1 MQFKKIA
8 EDYFIRWQYPLCCG
22 AIDGKHIRIKCP
34 KGSGSLFFNYKEYF
48 STVLLALVDAQ
59 YKFIAVDIGSYGREG
74 DAGIFLKSNLGKRI
88 LAEQYNLPAPARI
101 PETDLFQQH
110 VILGDEAFALHIN
123 VMKPYCK
130 NLSLHDKKHAIYNYR
145 HSRARRTSENAF
157 GIMAS
162 SFRIFFTPIAV
173 KPETVDLVVT
183 AACILHNLM
192 RDSKLKAPQQTHFN
206 DVDIPLPNEN
216 LIPLARANHGRNNER
231 FVYKILSF

>member
-130 NLSLHDKKHAIYNYR
+130 NLSLHDKKTCDLQLQTQSGTQNKRKCFWHYGIVFQNFLYAYR
-145 HSRARRTSENAF
+145 GEARN
-157 GIMAS
+157 
-162 SFRIFFTPIAV
+162 
-173 KPETVDLVVT
+173 
-183 AACILHNLM
+183 C
-192 RDSKLKAPQQTHFN
+192 
-206 DVDIPLPNEN
+206 
-216 LIPLARANHGRNNER
+216 
-231 FVYKILSF
+231 